1 MRSATRFRSVSFH
14 VTHPWAFTLLV
25 AEPSPWKLVP
35 EPMLPSWELLLGT
48 QGTQDTMLPGTED
61 TFLPISLFSFIHIRI
76 PARNKVTRRGKE
88 VGNACNFP
96 FLLRA
101 CSQPWLLLEATSAR
115 GILVL
120 FHSVPT
126 DLARSVLWTQTGGQ
140 AALSQLWRPPA
151 VSSPRMSP
159 GWLPLSPLLSYVL
172 YTISKAI
179 QLSIWTISFS
189 NIPASITSQNYE
201 MK

>member
-1 MRSATRFRSVSFH
+1 MKSATRFHSVSFH

-35 EPMLPSWELLLGT
+35 EPTRPSWELLLGT

-76 PARNKVTRRGKE
+76 PARNKVTRRGKQ

-101 CSQPWLLLEATSAR
+101 WSQPWLLLEATSAR

-126 DLARSVLWTQTGGQ
+126 DLTRSVLWTQTGEQ
-140 AALSQLWRPPA
+140 AVLSQLRRPPA
-151 VSSPRMSP
+151 VSSRTPL

-179 QLSIWTISFS
+179 QLSISTISFS

-201 MK
+201 TK